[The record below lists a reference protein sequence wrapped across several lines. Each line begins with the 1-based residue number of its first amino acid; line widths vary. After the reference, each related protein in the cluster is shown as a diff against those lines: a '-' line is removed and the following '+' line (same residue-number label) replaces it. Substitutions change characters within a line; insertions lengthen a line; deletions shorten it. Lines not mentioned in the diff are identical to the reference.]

1 MPNRIDRLLV
11 AGLALLVIAAGA
23 DALRHRIG
31 SSHAA
36 DPAPRRAAAS
46 LARAPVPE
54 RVRLVPSTTAFLP
67 RCENAAIQ
75 LTVGPGPEITLRYA
89 GGPCHVP
96 PLRLRAVVRRRGG
109 EVAYAGPAMSYE
121 DLSGNYAGEGVAHG
135 RLLGACDPGAATATV
150 SGSGLSA
157 AGSVRCDAAP

>member
-31 SSHAA
+31 SSHAPSPT
-36 DPAPRRAAAS
+36 PARAADSLPRAS
-46 LARAPVPE
+46 VPE

-67 RCENAAIQ
+67 RCENAAIR
-75 LTVGPGPEITLRYA
+75 LTVGPGPEVTLRYT
-89 GGPCHVP
+89 GRPCHVP
-96 PLRLRAVVRRRGG
+96 PLHLRSVVRTRDGQ
-109 EVAYAGPAMSYE
+109 VAYAGPALAYE
-121 DLSGNYAGEGVAHG
+121 DLSGNYADGDIAHG
-135 RLLGACDPGAATATV
+135 RLLGACEPGAATATV

-157 AGSVRCDAAP
+157 AGAIRCRTGS